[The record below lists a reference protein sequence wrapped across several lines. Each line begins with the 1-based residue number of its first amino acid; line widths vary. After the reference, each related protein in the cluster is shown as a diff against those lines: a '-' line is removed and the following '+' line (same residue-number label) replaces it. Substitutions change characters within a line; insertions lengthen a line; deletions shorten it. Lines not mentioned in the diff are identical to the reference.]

1 MSKTFFFPVLSGE
14 EVLYRGFQGGISHGI
29 WRDCPA
35 IKAFMDQ
42 SAMTWTAKCGKKER
56 HLRLEAHNTKH
67 RQIALCV
74 KRQLFL
80 FLISPIKALQGD

>member
-1 MSKTFFFPVLSGE
+1 MSKAFFFPVLSGG
-14 EVLYRGFQGGISHGI
+14 EVLYRGFQGGISHGM

-35 IKAFMDQ
+35 IKAFVDQ
-42 SAMTWTAKCGKKER
+42 SAMTWTVKCGKEER
-56 HLRLEAHNTKH
+56 HLRLGAHNTKH
-67 RQIALCV
+67 RRIASCV